1 MFSTKL
7 TWYDMVIFSSAAH
20 FAEPPPACRLAD
32 FLGIVG
38 IKQMLH
44 DSSQIQMST
53 IFSECLVSFHILN
66 HHNMIE
72 SDFTD
77 RSISKLHCLAEAI
90 LLWLGVIS
98 SNNTSNKWPKPTNGP
113 TNPENFPA
121 PCHIRLPCNVSC
133 ASASAAETKKSTQDS
148 KMKHIGMVQNCGC
161 EFTVFLIYF
170 ALYGIQYGIHMN
182 HWAQVKRG
190 VPQIIKEKPSFR
202 GEKNLDARCLWG
214 NQGPKNLATHEKHDI
229 TESHCSICWGA
240 KSERPAWVMSRTKR
254 KVHDV

>member
-7 TWYDMVIFSSAAH
+7 TWYDIVIFSSAAH
-20 FAEPPPACRLAD
+20 SAEPPPACRLAD

-148 KMKHIGMVQNCGC
+148 KMKHIGIVQNCGC

-182 HWAQVKRG
+182 HCETMWNYVKLILCSSA
-190 VPQIIKEKPSFR
+190 PQTFSSCPKLSSSIPKLLIWNSRFRLESNAWKKTQWKEKETPAGHVKIS
-202 GEKNLDARCLWG
+202 KNQW
-214 NQGPKNLATHEKHDI
+214 
-229 TESHCSICWGA
+229 
-240 KSERPAWVMSRTKR
+240 
-254 KVHDV
+254 